1 MFAILCA
8 VCAAYAGTEPR
19 AKPADYAHHA
29 EIGGGVAL
37 GADFHGRGVSGPGG
51 GVLLKNYVV
60 VEAAV
65 FQPSGSKIAVSVGQ
79 FWLKFDNRPP
89 ILAASPGE
97 VAMQLRLGDFEGPQQ
112 SATVQ
117 MGPAVIAIDR
127 PRGEERFPGDPMP
140 GGRQRT
146 PKPPGSQE
154 SKETPPA
161 EEPWDF
167 LKRVAIDEGESGGTR
182 SGMIYFRWREKLT
195 KAKSIVLIYDGPAGR
210 ITLPL
215 K

>member
-1 MFAILCA
+1 MVILCTLS
-8 VCAAYAGTEPR
+8 AAFAGTEPR
-19 AKPADYAHHA
+19 PKPADYEHHA
-29 EIGGGVAL
+29 AAGAGVSLA
-37 GADFHGRGVSGPGG
+37 ADFHGRGVPGPDG

-60 VEAAV
+60 VEAAL
-65 FQPSGSKIAVSVGQ
+65 FLPPGQRAALSTGQ
-79 FWLKFDNRPP
+79 FRLKFDNRPA

-97 VAMQLRLGDFEGPQQ
+97 VAMQIRLGDSEDPQQ

-140 GGRQRT
+140 GGRPRT

-154 SKETPPA
+154 SKESSPA
-161 EEPWDF
+161 ETPWD
-167 LKRVAIDEGESGGTR
+167 LIKRVAIDEGEMGGTR
-182 SGMIYFRWREKLT
+182 AGMIYFRWREKLT
-195 KAKSIVLIYDGPAGR
+195 KSKSIVLIYDGPAGR
-210 ITLPL
+210 LTLPL